1 MLRTELAA
9 AVGTGKIQSG
19 TSPGISAY
27 VIEPAVPL
35 GVPAAG
41 ILPTAPG
48 TVIGPEVVAAEAE
61 PVPAPAK
68 AARAATAR
76 ATPPMRTRPNPILA
90 LLAPSVGARSI
101 SLPSFSQFAADPSR
115 DRRGALTVFESAEA

>member
-61 PVPAPAK
+61 LVPAK

-101 SLPSFSQFAADPSR
+101 SLPSF
-115 DRRGALTVFESAEA
+115 